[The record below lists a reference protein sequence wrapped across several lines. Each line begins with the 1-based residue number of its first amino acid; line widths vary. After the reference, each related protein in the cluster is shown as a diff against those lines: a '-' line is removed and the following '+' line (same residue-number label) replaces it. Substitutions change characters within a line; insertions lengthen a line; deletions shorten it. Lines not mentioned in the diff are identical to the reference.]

1 MEETEIIAL
10 LRLQKIHGL
19 GPVKTRKL
27 IRMAGSPRA
36 VFETPEI
43 PKMLKMKAALIS
55 GLKSEENLKS
65 AEREFEYACKNGIR
79 CLTFMDSDYPET
91 LLNCD
96 DAPLVLFSKG
106 NIDWNMQRILAVVGT
121 REMTPYGRQFC
132 EALIEGI
139 ALVSPIVVSGFAF
152 GVDICAQ
159 RAALKHGMQTLG
171 CLAHGLDRI
180 YPEAHRR
187 WVPEMLNNGGFITE
201 FWTRTTPEPHNFI
214 RRNRIIAGLAQAT
227 VVIESG
233 IRGGSLV
240 TADYAFGY
248 NREVFA
254 VPGRTED
261 PFSQGCNELIRI
273 QKAQLLYS
281 PEQLLEAMGWETQVQ
296 RKSQESFV
304 MPGHWSEL
312 EKALALI
319 LQASERQN
327 MDNLV
332 RELKS
337 TVHQVSAALF
347 NLELQG
353 FVAPLPAKYYS
364 WKGR

>member
-1 MEETEIIAL
+1 MEEAELIAL

-19 GPVKTRKL
+19 GPVRIRKL
-27 IRMAGSPRA
+27 VGMAGSPRA
-36 VFETPEI
+36 VFETPEL
-43 PKMLKMKAALIS
+43 PKMLKMKASLIA
-55 GLKSEENLKS
+55 GLKSEEFLKS
-65 AEREFEYACKNGIR
+65 AEMEFEFTRLKGIR
-79 CLTFMDSDYPET
+79 CLSFLDSDYPDT

-96 DAPLVLFSKG
+96 DAPLVLFTQG
-106 NIDWNMQRILAVVGT
+106 NINWQMQRILSVVGT
-121 REMTPYGRQFC
+121 REMTPYGRDFC
-132 EALIEGI
+132 QRLIEGI
-139 ALVSPIVVSGFAF
+139 SSVNPIVVSGFAF

-159 RAALKHGMQTLG
+159 RAAMQYGLQTIG

-187 WVPEMLNNGGFITE
+187 WVPEMVKNGGFITE
-201 FWTRTTPEPHNFI
+201 FSSNTIPEPHNFI

-233 IRGGSLV
+233 MRGGSLV

-254 VPGRTED
+254 VPGRAND
-261 PFSQGCNELIRI
+261 AFSEGCNELIRI
-273 QKAQLLYS
+273 QKAQLITS
-281 PEQLLEAMGWETQVQ
+281 PEQLLEAMGWE
-296 RKSQESFV
+296 SQPQHIAKEEFI
-304 MPGHWSEL
+304 MPGHWSDL
-312 EKALALI
+312 EKAVSSLLRS
-319 LQASERQN
+319 SERQN

-332 RELKS
+332 RDLNS
-337 TVHQVSAALF
+337 TVQQVSTAIF

-353 FVAPLPAKYYS
+353 FVKPLPAKFYS